1 MPTITPGAELM
12 QRLNDG
18 TLQQAP
24 SAFLSKTRE
33 DVSVAIEELLE
44 VGARI
49 RPLLVTGARV
59 GWVRGV
65 HPSERKAL
73 KRWITDEV
81 ELIEHLILLGTT
93 FTIEEIRNL
102 SMIEM
107 RSVSRVIR
115 EMTESDL
122 RLYPFISAF
131 VTTNTSEQMWY
142 SHGALLA
149 SFRDKAVTLPDG
161 KILRVTTPCDQAR
174 LWSTLCNY
182 RVQAKNRLEA
192 SQNAV
197 LIIRPWVGKG
207 ANTLVADLKTIGRSL
222 QTDTLEPWKEAVQAK
237 ADRNLEDGWAHSEDD
252 SVEGLQRELRG
263 MLNND
268 RHERLIARFD
278 AQERAAAEKR
288 QRDIDERISKRGGR
302 GFFEQAAPSA
312 PMTQE
317 DVDNRSRTLKLGRPK
332 LGPVASSDSQ
342 SSAAERLAK
351 YR

>member
-1 MPTITPGAELM
+1 MPNITRGAELM

-33 DVSVAIEELLE
+33 DVSTAIEELLE

-49 RPLLVTGARV
+49 RPLLVAGIRT

-65 HPSERKAL
+65 HPAERKTL
-73 KRWITDEV
+73 KRWLTDDV

-93 FTIEEIRNL
+93 LSIEEIRAM

-107 RSVSRVIR
+107 RSLSRVIR

-142 SHGALLA
+142 SQGSSLA
-149 SFRDKAVTLPDG
+149 SFRDKVITLPDG
-161 KILRVTTPCDQAR
+161 KALRITVPCDQAR

-182 RVQAKNRLEA
+182 RVQAKQRLEA

-222 QTDTLEPWKEAVQAK
+222 QTDTLDPWKEAVQTR
-237 ADRNLEDGWAHSEDD
+237 ADRNFDDGWAHSEDE
-252 SVEGLQRELRG
+252 SVEGLQRELKG
-263 MLNND
+263 MLNDD

-278 AQERAAAEKR
+278 AQERAKAEKR
-288 QRDIDERISKRGGR
+288 QRDIDERISKRGGK
-302 GFFEQAAPSA
+302 GFFEQAAPGA

-332 LGPVASSDSQ
+332 LGPTASPDSQ
-342 SSAAERLAK
+342 SSLVDRLAK